1 MSKLKNMK
9 STIRVDLDF
18 DKNEPFIQITLAST
32 ETHHMI
38 DVDTKLDLADKA
50 LKSFVEQAN
59 IRGIEI
65 IYPEGRNN
73 NSSPQ
78 IRVKGY
84 DKLWENSEE
93 LKQFLEDY
101 KAEFEVVDQSFVLK
115 GKYDLFIMGKDYGR
129 WQLEKSIDKK
139 SE

>member
-1 MSKLKNMK
+1 MK
-9 STIRVDLDF
+9 SKVLVDF
-18 DKNEPFIQITLAST
+18 DFNQNEPFIQITLAST
-32 ETHHMI
+32 ETHHMV

-84 DKLWENSEE
+84 EKLWENSEE
-93 LKQFLEDY
+93 LKKFLEDY
-101 KAEFEVVDQSFVLK
+101 KAEFEVIDQSFVLK
-115 GKYDLFIMGKDYGR
+115 GEYDLFIMGQAYGR
-129 WQLEKSIDKK
+129 WQLERSIAKK